1 MDVTLE
7 DLIARVV
14 AAEVRKAMR
23 DRGDGQLGYCTSA
36 SPLLVRVH
44 GDTASVPASALGGW
58 TAAVGPVLVLRVA
71 GRLFVTEIPGV

>member
-1 MDVTLE
+1 MDVTIE

-23 DRGDGQLGYCTSA
+23 DRGDGQLGYCTST

-44 GDTASVPASALGGW
+44 GDAASVPASTLGGW
-58 TAAVGPVLVLRVA
+58 TAAVGPVIVFRVA